1 MITKIQFL
9 QNRHT
14 VFVCFFSSDC
24 LSCKAAMLNEECQ
37 FHKINYNH
45 IKDTPILSKARTSI
59 PGCLALQPTSTFG
72 NYNVYL
78 GLFYLIL
85 VAWFFNQHKYLRYI
99 KSQ

>member
-1 MITKIQFL
+1 MYFTAERLLLIINISCSLLVPSQTIIDYV
-9 QNRHT
+9 
-14 VFVCFFSSDC
+14 VFIV
-24 LSCKAAMLNEECQ
+24 LAMLNEECQ

-78 GLFYLIL
+78 G
-85 VAWFFNQHKYLRYI
+85 
-99 KSQ
+99 